1 MNYFKEEEESMKIKI
16 HCNNNYINV
25 SFFKIDLIKVKQLL
39 EYIKV
44 DNVSILRDEYNK
56 YIFDNYIS
64 IDDFIDYTSN
74 INTSIIIFD
83 GKIETCLIDKELDIL
98 INRKILI
105 DFNWGENKTSI
116 LINTNNITITKEEI
130 KKIFI

>member
-1 MNYFKEEEESMKIKI
+1 MISPG
-16 HCNNNYINV
+16 
-25 SFFKIDLIKVKQLL
+25 
-39 EYIKV
+39 
-44 DNVSILRDEYNK
+44 
-56 YIFDNYIS
+56 FDNYIS

>member
-1 MNYFKEEEESMKIKI
+1 MKIKI

>member
-1 MNYFKEEEESMKIKI
+1 MKIKI

-25 SFFKIDLIKVKQLL
+25 SFFKIDIIKVKQLL